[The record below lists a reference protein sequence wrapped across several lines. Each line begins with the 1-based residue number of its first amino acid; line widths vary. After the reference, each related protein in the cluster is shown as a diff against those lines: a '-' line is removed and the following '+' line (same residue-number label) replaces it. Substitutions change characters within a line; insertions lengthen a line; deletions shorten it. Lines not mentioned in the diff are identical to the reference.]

1 MIAPMI
7 NVYVHMYKK
16 KKFFLLSLS
25 LSVGFPAITDIDL
38 PHFINIIMP
47 PVALYNVALTYQLP
61 THF

>member
-16 KKFFLLSLS
+16 KKILSSLSLS
-25 LSVGFPAITDIDL
+25 LSAITDIDL
-38 PHFINIIMP
+38 THFINIIMP

>member
-16 KKFFLLSLS
+16 KKFFPLSLS
-25 LSVGFPAITDIDL
+25 LSAITDIDL

>member
-16 KKFFLLSLS
+16 KKLFLLSLS
-25 LSVGFPAITDIDL
+25 LGFPAITDIDL

>member
-7 NVYVHMYKK
+7 NVYTHVPVKEKK
-16 KKFFLLSLS
+16 ILSLS